1 MQKFI
6 IICHYI
12 MEIDKYVLQ
21 KRYGPLNMFDSSHKG
36 DFNNQEKTFI
46 SLFAANSSR
55 INSFIF
61 CMVPNESDAEDI
73 LQETTIT
80 MWEKFDTYQQG
91 TDYVAWAVT
100 IAKYKI
106 LEFRRKYKINKL
118 HLDEAVLSLLEKDS
132 LNLFDDTEQRT
143 RALRQCIQKLPK
155 NDRDFIKLK
164 YSQGFNAKTISQRIG
179 ISMAAVYRVNAR
191 LHAILFGCIQRI
203 LTTG

>member
-1 MQKFI
+1 MKSGPVMNDNKQK
-6 IICHYI
+6 C
-12 MEIDKYVLQ
+12 
-21 KRYGPLNMFDSSHKG
+21 DSVI
-36 DFNNQEKTFI
+36 QEKTFI
-46 SLFAANSSR
+46 TLFAANSSR

-80 MWEKFDTYQQG
+80 MWEKYDTYQQG
-91 TDYVAWAVT
+91 TDFVAWAVT

-106 LEFRRKYKINKL
+106 LEFRRKNKAKNL
-118 HLDEAVLSLLEKDS
+118 LLDDAVLTLLEEDS
-132 LNLFDDTEQRT
+132 RNLFDDTEQRT
-143 RALRQCIQKLPK
+143 RALRQCVQKLPK
-155 NDRDFIKLK
+155 KDRDFIKLK
-164 YSQGFNAKTISQRIG
+164 YSQGLPAKRISQRIG